1 MKTENCKRCSSEN
14 LHTKFV
20 EAKNGI
26 IHWGLYCKDCNSWI
40 KWITQSQENFD
51 YYSFLN
57 DSSLRGRQLYIDFL
71 NHKDEKFQLKTPL
84 IMENNNKNGNSDQ
97 GNQTPMRTFSIC
109 LSDIP
114 KEKIKVANNQKAY
127 VSLTMFDNQQV
138 DQYGNDF
145 SIQIAKS
152 KEDREAGVKTV
163 YVGNGKI
170 WGKKETNNSTAD
182 LPF

>member
-1 MKTENCKRCSSEN
+1 
-14 LHTKFV
+14 
-20 EAKNGI
+20 
-26 IHWGLYCKDCNSWI
+26 
-40 KWITQSQENFD
+40 
-51 YYSFLN
+51 
-57 DSSLRGRQLYIDFL
+57 
-71 NHKDEKFQLKTPL
+71 
-84 IMENNNKNGNSDQ
+84 MENNNKNGNSEQ
-97 GNQTPMRTFSIC
+97 GSQTPMRTFSIC

-127 VSLTMFDNQQV
+127 ISLTMFDNEQT

-145 SIQIAKS
+145 SIQIAKT

-170 WGKKETNNSTAD
+170 WGKKETNNLGAD

>member
-1 MKTENCKRCSSEN
+1 MLNSCTFCQEQSLIAKTQIFKDGSKHLRLECKKCKR
-14 LHTKFV
+14 F
-20 EAKNGI
+20 
-26 IHWGLYCKDCNSWI
+26 I
-40 KWITQSQENFD
+40 KYLNKETEFLQYLSYLDHEIEDKSQ
-51 YYSFLN
+51 
-57 DSSLRGRQLYIDFL
+57 
-71 NHKDEKFQLKTPL
+71 QLKMPL
-84 IMENNNKNGNSDQ
+84 IMENNNKTGNSGQ
-97 GNQTPMRTFSIC
+97 GSQTPMRTFSIC

-127 VSLTMFDNQQV
+127 VSLTMFDNEQV

-145 SIQIAKS
+145 SIQIAKT